1 MKKLYLILFLSLA
14 ATLTVQAQKNYYFGS
29 YAAFS
34 SPKRGVTDDIKN
46 TSLRD
51 PLTSGYHIVAFG
63 YQPAQLH
70 FQLMAGRR
78 NNARLME
85 WSASFSK
92 KEHNVSFV
100 IDSAVTHTGT
110 VRLLN
115 AALSMDWGRKLCTL
129 RKERFSAYYTW
140 NGTLVREKGSFETVH
155 PWFDNH
161 SVAKT
166 KMILGASSRLH
177 YRISRRLYLQANMAF
192 QFMSWN
198 IAEYESPLNGRP
210 FKSVLLEFNWPMEA
224 TARLGIGYLLGRPYP
239 VFPAV
244 QQ

>member
-51 PLTSGYHIVAFG
+51 PLTSGYRIVAFG

-78 NNARLME
+78 NNDRLME

-92 KEHNVSFV
+92 KDINTSFV
-100 IDSAVTHTGT
+100 IDSAVAHTGT
-110 VRLLN
+110 VRLLK
-115 AALSMDWGRKLCTL
+115 AALSMDWGQKLCTP

-140 NGTLVREKGSFETVH
+140 NGTLVREQGTFEATH
-155 PWFDNH
+155 PWFDDH

-166 KMILGASSRLH
+166 KILLGASSRLH
-177 YRISRRLYLQANMAF
+177 YRISRRLYLQANMIF
-192 QFMSWN
+192 QFMSWG
-198 IAEYESPLNGRP
+198 IAEHESPLNGRP
-210 FKSVLLEFNWPMEA
+210 FKSVWLVFNWPMEA
-224 TARLGIGYLLGRPYP
+224 VGRIGISYFLGRPYP